1 MVIAKLRDAQVE
13 VNLAAIRHNVAAQRQ
28 ALPSGNRI
36 FGVVKANAYGHGAVA
51 VAQDLSSAGIDGL
64 CVATLDEGLELR
76 QAGLGELILVL
87 GITPVQYA
95 GIAAE
100 NEISLTV
107 GDVEWLKAYQQLAK
121 AVPVTKPLKVHL
133 GLDTGMGRI
142 GFTDPKLLKQAA
154 NLLDDPVFEF
164 EGCFTHFATADEA
177 QDTYFQHQVERWHEL
192 LDALPALPPYVH
204 MANSATGMW
213 HPDAITGNTV
223 RMGISMYGLN
233 PSGTAIQP
241 TLDLQP
247 ALAVTARLTF
257 VKELKTGQSVSY
269 GATYTAN
276 QDEWIGTIPVG
287 YADGYAR
294 QLSGY
299 QVLINGQRCDL
310 VGRVCMDQMM
320 VRLPGEVPVGTK
332 VTLLG
337 RDGNEEITATELADQ
352 TGTINYEILTSL
364 SPRLKRIYKA

>member
-1 MVIAKLRDAQVE
+1 MVTANLRDAQVE

-28 ALPSGNRI
+28 AMPAGNRI

-51 VAQDLSSAGIDGL
+51 VAQDLSSAGIDGF
-64 CVATLDEGLELR
+64 CVAALDEGLELR
-76 QAGLGELILVL
+76 QAGLTELILVL

-95 GIAAE
+95 EVAAE
-100 NEISLTV
+100 NDISLTV
-107 GDVEWLKAYQQLAK
+107 GDVDWLKAYQQLAHT
-121 AVPVTKPLKVHL
+121 VSIPKPLKVHL
-133 GLDTGMGRI
+133 GFDTGMGRI
-142 GFTDPKLLKQAA
+142 GFTEPALLKEALE
-154 NLLDDPVFEF
+154 LLKDPVFEF

-177 QDTYFQHQVERWHEL
+177 NDAYFKLQIAHWHEL
-192 LDALPALPPYVH
+192 LAVLPTLPPYVH
-204 MANSATGMW
+204 MANSATGLW
-213 HPDAITGNTV
+213 HPDQITGNTV

-233 PSGTAIQP
+233 PSGTVLPA

-257 VKELKTGQSVSY
+257 VKQLKAGHSVSY
-269 GATYTAN
+269 GATYTAK

-287 YADGYAR
+287 YADVYAR

-299 QVLINGQRCDL
+299 QALINGQRCDL

-320 VRLPGEVPVGTK
+320 VRLPQELPVGTK

-337 RDGNEEITATELADQ
+337 RDGNDEITATELAEQ
-352 TGTINYEILTSL
+352 AGTINYEILTSL
-364 SPRLKRIYKA
+364 SPRLKRIYKS